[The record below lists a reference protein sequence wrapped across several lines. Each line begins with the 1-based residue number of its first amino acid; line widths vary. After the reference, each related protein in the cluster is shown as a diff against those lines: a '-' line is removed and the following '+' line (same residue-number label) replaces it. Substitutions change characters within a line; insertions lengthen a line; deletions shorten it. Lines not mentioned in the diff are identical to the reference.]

1 MQPPPLLAELRQRL
15 LTGIQ
20 LRELAGA
27 LAPRDLGIEVL
38 GVALAPQ
45 DLGAVATGLAP
56 AHAPDDA
63 AVLAHDTLDAHDA
76 DPPPSNSRRKLPRTG
91 GGAGGGGGATRCSTR
106 TVDDATHASNASR
119 GMRSRE
125 HRRTARSSPRSMAR

>member
-1 MQPPPLLAELRQRL
+1 QPPPLFAELRQRL
-15 LTGIQ
+15 LAGVQ
-20 LRELAGA
+20 LRQLPDA
-27 LAPRDLGIEVL
+27 LAACDLGVEGL
-38 GVALAPQ
+38 GVAFAAQ
-45 DLGAVATGLAP
+45 DLGAVAATLAP

-76 DPPPSNSRRKLPRTG
+76 GPPSNSRRKLPRAG
-91 GGAGGGGGATRCSTR
+91 GGAGGGTATTRRSTR
-106 TVDDATHASNASR
+106 TVDDAIHASNASR